1 MRLSRRLAKLEA
13 KQKEVLRCL
22 WCRYELHSI
31 AAYNQKNC
39 PVASGNVMQ
48 TKCWYCGTRYGVPL
62 DDLNQRQQEMVSLIY
77 NSHPTAQFLD
87 ERVHAAPFWLG
98 LAASEIEKYEQ
109 SKQAHADRQR
119 LGQTRYY
126 SQNTRSC
133 VSLTVKQQKAR
144 REQEEIKQRAFEFC
158 KAQTERF
165 KRLTGWPAPF
175 PLVQTLRII
184 EYKYPTLNYTTVHAM
199 DELILSLGFDRESP
213 SARSLKSALSDCH
226 EYLQN
231 LKKREACELV
241 IWGEALPETVEEI
254 NFFEQKKQRAIKD
267 ALEAKQRQE
276 EAKKAEAELA
286 EAQERE
292 RIRVNQEQQAEAERE
307 AREQEEQKA
316 LISSL
321 LKQYGM

>member
-13 KQKEVLRCL
+13 KHKEVLRCL
-22 WCRYELHSI
+22 WCRYELHSVD
-31 AAYNQKNC
+31 AYNQKYC
-39 PVASGNVMQ
+39 PVASGNLMQ

-77 NSHPTAQFLD
+77 KSHPTAQFLD

-98 LAASEIEKYEQ
+98 LAGSEIEKYEQ
-109 SKQAHADRQR
+109 SKQAHTDRQR
-119 LGQTRYY
+119 VGQNSYTSPINRI
-126 SQNTRSC
+126 C
-133 VSLTVKQQKAR
+133 ASLTVKQQKAR
-144 REQEEIKQRAFEFC
+144 REQEEIKQRAFAFR

-165 KRLTGWPAPF
+165 KRLTGGPASF
-175 PLVQTLRII
+175 PLDQTLRII
-184 EYKYPTLNYTTVHAM
+184 DHEYPTSSYSYGYAM
-199 DELILSLGFDRESP
+199 DELILSLGFDKNSAV
-213 SARSLKSALSDCH
+213 ARSLESALSGCH
-226 EYLQN
+226 EHLQN

-254 NFFEQKKQRAIKD
+254 NFFEQEKQHAIKD
-267 ALEAKQRQE
+267 ALEAKLHQE

-292 RIRVNQEQQAEAERE
+292 RIRVNQEQQAEAERK

-316 LISSL
+316 LISSF